1 MTKKY
6 RLGEKHPQMDLWRVV
21 AERDSR
27 VYPAGASRPVTFLVG
42 GWVSGEHNLSHDGD
56 AWVFGDARV
65 FGKDARVF
73 GDAEDGSLIKPG
85 CTARCSATPGS
96 LISSQGVRPGGG
108 TPDEARVWSL
118 IEPGCTARCPVK
130 LRLWRGGS

>member
-21 AERDSR
+21 AERDIPR
-27 VYPAGASRPVTFLVG
+27 WGVTTGEVG

-65 FGKDARVF
+65 FGDAQVSDQARVYGQVF
-73 GDAEDGSLIKPG
+73 GDQVSDQ
-85 CTARCSATPGS
+85 ARVYGQVFCS
-96 LISSQGVRPGGG
+96 SSQGVRSGVRSSSGL
-108 TPDEARVWSL
+108 WSSQGVRSGVRSSSGL
-118 IEPGCTARCPVK
+118 WSSQGVAT
-130 LRLWRGGS
+130 LRSV